1 MLLRRNGLM
10 NVRKVIRQELARIQ
24 KEQEMYSQGM
34 SMDYKY
40 RYWWTSGKTD
50 VLKRLLTIRKLRRK
64 DVEELKQMIQDKY
77 EEIRKIPKAERN
89 IYQTFDGIYL
99 EGKLD
104 IINNWLIP
112 TVFSAKS

>member
-1 MLLRRNGLM
+1 MVNIRNM
-10 NVRKVIRQELARIQ
+10 IKQELARLQ
-24 KEQEMYSQGM
+24 KDQERYAKGK

-40 RYWWTSGKTD
+40 RYWSTSGKVD
-50 VLKRLLTIRKLRRK
+50 VLRHLLNIRRVKLK
-64 DVEELKQMIQDKY
+64 DVEDLKLEVQSKY

-104 IINNWLIP
+104 IINSWIIP
-112 TVFSAKS
+112 GLFKEKK

>member
-1 MLLRRNGLM
+1 M
-10 NVRKVIRQELARIQ
+10 NVCKAIRQELARVQ
-24 KEQEMYSQGM
+24 KDQERYSQGR

-40 RYWWTSGKTD
+40 RYWSTSGKAD
-50 VLKRLLTIRKLRRK
+50 VLKRLLTIRKPKRK
-64 DVEELKQMIQDKY
+64 DIEDLKQRVLNKY

-104 IINNWLIP
+104 IINNWIIP
-112 TVFSAKS
+112 LVFSEKA